1 MVHNHN
7 HPMGERYEYLGK
19 GLNLCSPRRL
29 IDCILSLKREIT
41 YLRKNRD
48 EYLDR
53 AIRAE
58 LRLEALHR
66 AMASECAREY
76 VAKYGEAA

>member
-1 MVHNHN
+1 MAHNHN
-7 HPMGERYEYLGK
+7 HPIGENYEYLGK

-29 IDCILSLKREIT
+29 IDCILSLKREIG
-41 YLRKNRD
+41 YLRKHRD

-58 LRLEALHR
+58 LALERMQR
-66 AMASECAREY
+66 AMGAECAREY
-76 VAKYGEAA
+76 IRQHGETA